1 MLPDALLND
10 KACRFYMHREAPLAQ
25 LSRPNA
31 QTRTRLTAVA
41 RSSNDSLL
49 NIALDPTEAS
59 GKFQLST
66 RSMVDWTMQKTVLA
80 LAVLAIWSVLAGR
93 AIAAPCHNTGSYE
106 RWLEDFK
113 KEAAAQGIS
122 PRVIAAAAP
131 SMTFDQ
137 AIIRRDHGQ
146 AVFNQTFLQ
155 FSDRMVGGGRI
166 PTGLAKIKQH
176 AALFARIEQKYGVP
190 AQVLTAFWGLESD
203 YGANFGKYNILSA
216 TASLAYDCRRP
227 DFFRQ
232 QLFDALRIIERGD
245 QRVEDM
251 IGDWA
256 GEFGGMQFTASDY
269 LKNAVDFDGDGRRDL
284 IHSVP
289 DTLASAAN
297 FLVSLGWQRGQ
308 PWLQEVRVPPSLP
321 WQEADVN
328 IQHPQSQWVAWGVK
342 PAYGELPAGNLPASL
357 ILPMGRHGPAFL
369 AYPNFKA
376 FLGWNSAMVYSTT
389 VAYFANRQAGA
400 PTVDH
405 SGAGNIAPLSTQQ
418 VMELQ
423 RLLIKQ
429 GYEGIGEVDGK
440 IGNGTRNATKKAQ
453 LKIGLPADAYPTT
466 ELIDRLRI
474 GTASDSNR

>member
-1 MLPDALLND
+1 MAL
-10 KACRFYMHREAPLAQ
+10 AFAIVAPCVL
-25 LSRPNA
+25 LSG
-31 QTRTRLTAVA
+31 Q
-41 RSSNDSLL
+41 
-49 NIALDPTEAS
+49 
-59 GKFQLST
+59 
-66 RSMVDWTMQKTVLA
+66 VLA
-80 LAVLAIWSVLAGR
+80 ANCRTS
-93 AIAAPCHNTGSYE
+93 GSYE

-122 PRVIAAAAP
+122 PRVVAASAP

-176 AALFARIEQKYGVP
+176 AALFARVEEKYGVP

-203 YGANFGKYNILSA
+203 FGANFGNYNILSA
-216 TASLAYDCRRP
+216 LATLAYDCRRP
-227 DFFRQ
+227 DFFRE
-232 QLFDALRIIERGD
+232 QLLDSLRIIERGD

-284 IHSVP
+284 IHSIP

-308 PWLQEVRVPPSLP
+308 PWLEEVRVPSNLP
-321 WQEADVN
+321 WQEADLS
-328 IQHPQSQWVAWGVK
+328 IQHPRSKWVTWGVK
-342 PAYGELPAGNLPASL
+342 AAHGSLPSDELPASL
-357 ILPMGRHGPAFL
+357 ILPMGRFGPAFL

-376 FLGWNSAMVYSTT
+376 FLGWNSAIVYSTT
-389 VAYFANRQAGA
+389 VAYFATRLAGA
-400 PTVDH
+400 APVEH
-405 SGAGNIAPLSTQQ
+405 AGAANITPLSTQQ

-429 GYEGIGEVDGK
+429 GYEGVGDIDGK
-440 IGNGTRNATKKAQ
+440 IGTGTRGAIKKAQ
-453 LKIGLPADAYPTT
+453 IKYGLPADSYPTV
-466 ELIDRLRI
+466 ELIERLR
-474 GTASDSNR
+474 GGNVSGASR